1 LRLFAEPPAMPDTT
15 DSRPSSKVARLIS
28 EYDLDGLGDELEVR
42 WTGDGV
48 ERTSLRDLADY
59 FNRRLLE
66 RALIDAGM
74 AALDSDVATVY
85 RNLTDD
91 EVSTGVRT
99 DARTRLESNGIDVD
113 GLESD
118 FVSYQ
123 AIRSYLTEYRDAE
136 YRRLSDEE
144 KVEKDLQSI
153 QRLMTRTLSVT
164 EERIEKLTQTGRIDA
179 DEFEVLLDLQ
189 VLCGSCGTQYSI
201 AEFLDERGCDC
212 QRE

>member
-1 LRLFAEPPAMPDTT
+1 MTDTT
-15 DSRPSSKVARLIS
+15 DNRPSSKVARLLS
-28 EYDLDGLGDELEVR
+28 EYGLDGLGEELEVR

-59 FNRRLLE
+59 FNERLVE

-74 AALDSDVATVY
+74 SALDSDVSTTY

-91 EVSTGVRT
+91 DVSTGVRT

-113 GLESD
+113 SLESD

-144 KVEKDLQSI
+144 KVEKDLESI

-164 EERIEKLTQTGRIDA
+164 EERIEKLAQTGRIRA
-179 DEFEVLLDLQ
+179 EGFEVLLDVQ
-189 VLCGSCGTQYSI
+189 VLCESCGKQYAI
-201 AEFLDERGCDC
+201 TEFLDGRGCDC

>member
-1 LRLFAEPPAMPDTT
+1 MTDTT
-15 DSRPSSKVARLIS
+15 DTQPSSKVARLLS
-28 EYDLDGLGDELEVR
+28 EYGLEGLGEELEDR

-59 FNRRLLE
+59 FNKRLLE

-74 AALDSDVATVY
+74 SALDSDVSTTY
-85 RNLTDD
+85 RDLTDD
-91 EVSTGVRT
+91 DVSTGVRT
-99 DARTRLESNGIDVD
+99 DTRTRLDSNGIDVD

-123 AIRSYLTEYRDAE
+123 AIRSYLTEYRGAE

-144 KVEKDLQSI
+144 KVEKDIESI

-164 EERIEKLTQTGRIDA
+164 EERIEKLTRTGRIDA
-179 DEFEVLLDLQ
+179 DGFEVLLDVQ
-189 VLCGSCGTQYSI
+189 VLCESCGRQYSVS
-201 AEFLDERGCDC
+201 EFLDERGCDC
-212 QRE
+212 QQTA

>member
-1 LRLFAEPPAMPDTT
+1 MPDTT
-15 DSRPSSKVARLIS
+15 DNRPSSKVARLIA
-28 EYDLDGLGDELEVR
+28 EYDLDGLGDELEAR

-59 FNRRLLE
+59 FNERLLE
-66 RALIDAGM
+66 QTLIDAGM
-74 AALDSDVATVY
+74 NALESDVSTMY
-85 RNLTDD
+85 QNLTDD

-99 DARTRLESNGIDVD
+99 DTRSRLEQNQIDVD
-113 GLESD
+113 ALESD

-164 EERIEKLTQTGRIDA
+164 EERIEKLRETERIDVDA
-179 DEFEVLLDLQ
+179 FEVLLDVQ
-189 VLCGSCGTQYSI
+189 VLCQECGEQYSVS
-201 AEFLDERGCDC
+201 EFLENRGCAC
-212 QRE
+212 QKDSEQ

>member
-1 LRLFAEPPAMPDTT
+1 MPDTT
-15 DSRPSSKVARLIS
+15 DNRPSSKVARLIV
-28 EYDLDGLGDELEVR
+28 EYDLDGVGDELEVR

-59 FNRRLLE
+59 FNERILE

-74 AALDSDVATVY
+74 AALDSDVATTY

-91 EVSTGVRT
+91 DVSTGVRT
-99 DARTRLESNGIDVD
+99 DARTRLESNGVDVD
-113 GLESD
+113 RLESD

-179 DEFEVLLDLQ
+179 GEFEVLLDVQ
-189 VLCGSCGTQYSI
+189 VLCGSCGEQYSVS
-201 AEFLDERGCDC
+201 EFLDDRGCDC
-212 QRE
+212 QRTE

>member
-1 LRLFAEPPAMPDTT
+1 MPDTT

-99 DARTRLESNGIDVD
+99 DARTRLESN
-113 GLESD
+113 
-118 FVSYQ
+118 
-123 AIRSYLTEYRDAE
+123 DAE

-144 KVEKDLQSI
+144 KIEKDLQSI

>member
-1 LRLFAEPPAMPDTT
+1 MSNTT
-15 DSRPSSKVARLIS
+15 DNRPSSKVARLIS
-28 EYDLDGLGDELEVR
+28 EYGLDGLGDELEVR

-59 FNRRLLE
+59 FNERLLE
-66 RALIDAGM
+66 QALIDAGM
-74 AALDSDVATVY
+74 SALESDVSSTY
-85 RNLTDD
+85 ENLTDD
-91 EVSTGVRT
+91 DVSTGVRT
-99 DARTRLESNGIDVD
+99 DTRNRLEQNGVDVD
-113 GLESD
+113 ALESE

-164 EERIEKLTQTGRIDA
+164 EERIEKLRETGRIDV
-179 DEFEVLLDLQ
+179 DEFEVLLDVQ
-189 VLCGSCGTQYSI
+189 VLCQNCGEQYSI
-201 AEFLDERGCDC
+201 SEFLEQRGCEC
-212 QRE
+212 QRD

>member
-1 LRLFAEPPAMPDTT
+1 MPDTT
-15 DSRPSSKVARLIS
+15 DNRPSSKVARLIS
-28 EYDLDGLGDELEVR
+28 EYDLDGLGDELEMR

-59 FNRRLLE
+59 FNEQLLE

-74 AALDSDVATVY
+74 SALDSDVSSTY
-85 RNLTDD
+85 RNLTDED
-91 EVSTGVRT
+91 VSTGVRT
-99 DARTRLESNGIDVD
+99 DARARLENNGIDID
-113 GLESD
+113 NLESD

-144 KVEKDLQSI
+144 KIEKDLQSI

-164 EERIEKLTQTGRIDA
+164 EERIEKLAQTDRIDA
-179 DEFEVLLDLQ
+179 DSFEVLLDVQ
-189 VLCGSCGTQYSI
+189 VLCGECGRQYSVS
-201 AEFLDERGCDC
+201 EFLDERGCDC
-212 QRE
+212 QRSA

>member
-1 LRLFAEPPAMPDTT
+1 MSDTT

-28 EYDLDGLGDELEVR
+28 EYGLDGVGDEMEVR

-66 RALIDAGM
+66 RVLVDAGM
-74 AALDSDVATVY
+74 SALDSDVSTTY

-91 EVSTGVRT
+91 DVSTGVRT
-99 DARTRLESNGIDVD
+99 DTRTRLASNGVDVD

-144 KVEKDLQSI
+144 KIEKDLQSI

-164 EERIEKLTQTGRIDA
+164 EERIEKLAGTGRIDA
-179 DEFEVLLDLQ
+179 DEFEVLLDVQ
-189 VLCGSCGTQYSI
+189 VLCGACGDQYSVS
-201 AEFLDERGCDC
+201 EFLESRGCDC
-212 QRE
+212 QRAE

>member
-1 LRLFAEPPAMPDTT
+1 MPDTT
-15 DSRPSSKVARLIS
+15 DNRPSSKVARLIS

-59 FNRRLLE
+59 FNEQLLE

-74 AALDSDVATVY
+74 SALDSDVSSTY
-85 RNLTDD
+85 RNLTDED
-91 EVSTGVRT
+91 VSTGVRT
-99 DARTRLESNGIDVD
+99 DARARLENNGIDID
-113 GLESD
+113 NLESD

-144 KVEKDLQSI
+144 KIEKDLQSI

-164 EERIEKLTQTGRIDA
+164 EERIEKLAQTDRIDA
-179 DEFEVLLDLQ
+179 DSFEVLLDVQ
-189 VLCGSCGTQYSI
+189 VLCGECGRQYSVS
-201 AEFLDERGCDC
+201 EFLDERGCDC
-212 QRE
+212 QRSA

>member
-1 LRLFAEPPAMPDTT
+1 MPDTS
-15 DSRPSSKVARLIS
+15 DNRPSSKVARLIS
-28 EYDLDGLGDELEVR
+28 EYDLDGLGEELETR

-59 FNRRLLE
+59 FNERLLE

-74 AALDSDVATVY
+74 AALDSDVSTTY

-91 EVSTGVRT
+91 DVSTGVRT
-99 DARTRLESNGIDVD
+99 DARNRLESNGVDVD

-164 EERIEKLTQTGRIDA
+164 EERIEKLRQTGRIDA
-179 DEFEVLLDLQ
+179 DEFEVLLDVQ
-189 VLCGSCGTQYSI
+189 VLCGSCGEQYSI
-201 AEFLDERGCDC
+201 SEFLEGRGCDC

>member
-1 LRLFAEPPAMPDTT
+1 MPDST
-15 DSRPSSKVARLIS
+15 DNRPSSKVARLIG
-28 EYDLDGLGDELEVR
+28 EYDLDGLGDELEAR

-59 FNRRLLE
+59 FNERLLE
-66 RALIDAGM
+66 QALLDAGM
-74 AALDSDVATVY
+74 SALESDVSTTY

-91 EVSTGVRT
+91 DVSPGVRT
-99 DARTRLESNGIDVD
+99 DARNRLEAGGVDVD
-113 GLESD
+113 KLESD

-123 AIRSYLTEYRDAE
+123 AIRSYLTDYRDAE

-164 EERIEKLTQTGRIDA
+164 EERIEKLRETGRVDVE
-179 DEFEVLLDLQ
+179 EFEVLLDVQ
-189 VLCGSCGTQYSI
+189 VLCQSCGEQYSI
-201 AEFLDERGCDC
+201 SEFLESRGCEC
-212 QRE
+212 QRD

>member
-1 LRLFAEPPAMPDTT
+1 
-15 DSRPSSKVARLIS
+15 VARLLD
-28 EYDLDGLGDELEVR
+28 EYDLDGLGDELEAR
-42 WTGDGV
+42 WTEDGA
-48 ERTSLRDLADY
+48 ERMSLRDLAEF
-59 FNRRLLE
+59 FNERLLE
-66 RALIDAGM
+66 QALIDAGM
-74 AALDSDVATVY
+74 HALESDVSATY

-91 EVSTGVRT
+91 DVSTGVRT
-99 DARTRLESNGIDVD
+99 DTRNRLEQNGIDVD
-113 GLESD
+113 ALESD

-164 EERIEKLTQTGRIDA
+164 EERIEKLRETGRVDA
-179 DEFEVLLDLQ
+179 AEFEVLLDVQ
-189 VLCGSCGTQYSI
+189 VLCQNCDQQYAI
-201 AEFLDERGCDC
+201 AQFLEQRGCDC

>member
-1 LRLFAEPPAMPDTT
+1 MPDTT
-15 DSRPSSKVARLIS
+15 DNRPSSKVARLIS

-59 FNRRLLE
+59 FNEQLLE

-74 AALDSDVATVY
+74 SALDSDVSSTY
-85 RNLTDD
+85 RNLTDED
-91 EVSTGVRT
+91 VSTGVRT
-99 DARTRLESNGIDVD
+99 DARARLENNGIDID
-113 GLESD
+113 NLESD

-136 YRRLSDEE
+136 YRRLSDDE
-144 KVEKDLQSI
+144 KIEKDLQSI

-164 EERIEKLTQTGRIDA
+164 EERIEKLAQTDRIDA
-179 DEFEVLLDLQ
+179 DSFEVLLDVQ
-189 VLCGSCGTQYSI
+189 VLCGECGRQYSVS
-201 AEFLDERGCDC
+201 EFLDERGCDC
-212 QRE
+212 QRSA

>member
-1 LRLFAEPPAMPDTT
+1 MPDTT

-42 WTGDGV
+42 WTGDVV
-48 ERTSLRDLADY
+48 ERTSLRYLADY

>member
-1 LRLFAEPPAMPDTT
+1 MPDTT

-59 FNRRLLE
+59 FNERLLE

-74 AALDSDVATVY
+74 AALDSDVDTVY

-91 EVSTGVRT
+91 AVSTGVRT
-99 DARTRLESNGIDVD
+99 DARNRLESNGIDVD

-144 KVEKDLQSI
+144 KIEKDLQSI

-179 DEFEVLLDLQ
+179 DDFEVLLDLQ

>member
-1 LRLFAEPPAMPDTT
+1 MPDTT

-59 FNRRLLE
+59 FNEQLLE
-66 RALIDAGM
+66 RVLIDAGM
-74 AALDSDVATVY
+74 SALDSDVSSTY
-85 RNLTDD
+85 RNLTDED
-91 EVSTGVRT
+91 VSTGIRT
-99 DARTRLESNGIDVD
+99 DARTRLENNGVDVD
-113 GLESD
+113 SLESD

-136 YRRLSDEE
+136 YRRLSDDE
-144 KVEKDLQSI
+144 KVKKDLQSI

-164 EERIEKLTQTGRIDA
+164 EERIEKLVQTDRIDA
-179 DEFEVLLDLQ
+179 GSFEVLLDVQ
-189 VLCGSCGTQYSI
+189 VLCGECGQQYSVS
-201 AEFLDERGCDC
+201 EFLDERGCDC
-212 QRE
+212 ERPA

>member
-1 LRLFAEPPAMPDTT
+1 MSDTS

-28 EYDLDGLGDELEVR
+28 EYGLDGVGDEMEVR

-66 RALIDAGM
+66 RALVDAGM
-74 AALDSDVATVY
+74 SALDSDVSTAY

-91 EVSTGVRT
+91 DVSTGVRT
-99 DARTRLESNGIDVD
+99 DTRTRLASNGVDVD
-113 GLESD
+113 DLESD

-144 KVEKDLQSI
+144 KIEKDLQSI

-164 EERIEKLTQTGRIDA
+164 EERIEKLSGTGRIDA
-179 DEFEVLLDLQ
+179 DEFEVLLDVQ
-189 VLCGSCGTQYSI
+189 VLCGSCGDQYSVS
-201 AEFLDERGCDC
+201 EFLDGRGCDC
-212 QRE
+212 QRAE

>member
-1 LRLFAEPPAMPDTT
+1 MSNTT
-15 DSRPSSKVARLIS
+15 DNRPSSKVARLIS
-28 EYDLDGLGDELEVR
+28 EYGLDGLGDELEVR

-59 FNRRLLE
+59 FNERLLE
-66 RALIDAGM
+66 QALIDAGM
-74 AALDSDVATVY
+74 SALESDVSSTY
-85 RNLTDD
+85 ENLTDD
-91 EVSTGVRT
+91 DVSTGVRT
-99 DARTRLESNGIDVD
+99 DTRNRLEQNGVDVD
-113 GLESD
+113 ALESD

-164 EERIEKLTQTGRIDA
+164 EERIEKLRETGRIDV
-179 DEFEVLLDLQ
+179 DEFEVLLDVQ
-189 VLCGSCGTQYSI
+189 VLCQNCGEQYSI
-201 AEFLDERGCDC
+201 SEFLEQRGCEC
-212 QRE
+212 QRD

>member
-1 LRLFAEPPAMPDTT
+1 MPDTT

-59 FNRRLLE
+59 FNERLLE

-74 AALDSDVATVY
+74 AALDSDVDTVY

-99 DARTRLESNGIDVD
+99 DARNRLESNGIDVA

-144 KVEKDLQSI
+144 KIEKDLQSI

-179 DEFEVLLDLQ
+179 DDFEVLLALQ

-212 QRE
+212 QRK